1 MQSNSFSN
9 LFQITLV
16 KVEFRESRESQTNP
30 IETDMIE
37 TRWSSL
43 YIKRGTYFDLRNFQC
58 LVHIFP
64 ITPQDDN
71 GIKRCVF
78 FAHLLNYVKSS
89 LIVAHLLKR
98 PRKIFK
104 KIFEVEFPG
113 N

>member
-78 FAHLLNYVKSS
+78 FAHLLNYVKSLRS
-89 LIVAHLLKR
+89 TYSSAHAKV
-98 PRKIFK
+98 KKWIFD
-104 KIFEVEFPG
+104 IQFP
-113 N
+113 